1 MREINISIKNDDDK
15 IELVQK
21 SEQAFQKRLDLASKK
36 IVNSNVSNIL
46 LSGPTCAGKTT
57 TAQKII
63 SDLNDVHKPVS
74 VISIDDFF
82 KERQEQRQVDF
93 GKKID
98 YDSVDVLDLPLLT
111 ECVKN
116 AYPGNTVR
124 VPIFD
129 FVLQGRNGYN
139 EYYIDPNGVLIY
151 EGIQAVYPE
160 IVSLFN
166 GNYKGVFID
175 VLDDV
180 CVNGVVFKKHEIR
193 LIRRL
198 VRDRKFRGAS
208 AEFTFYLWETVRENE
223 KKSIYPNKDICDV
236 QIDSFMEYELF
247 LMKKYIK
254 EVLSEVSRESIYFD
268 KAQRLI
274 NKFNDFEELSY
285 DYIPKNSLYT
295 EFLGKK

>member
-1 MREINISIKNDDDK
+1 M
-15 IELVQK
+15 
-21 SEQAFQKRLDLASKK
+21 
-36 IVNSNVSNIL
+36 
-46 LSGPTCAGKTT
+46 
-57 TAQKII
+57 
-63 SDLNDVHKPVS
+63 
-74 VISIDDFF
+74 
-82 KERQEQRQVDF
+82 
-93 GKKID
+93 
-98 YDSVDVLDLPLLT
+98 
-111 ECVKN
+111 
-116 AYPGNTVR
+116 
-124 VPIFD
+124 
-129 FVLQGRNGYN
+129 
-139 EYYIDPNGVLIY
+139 
-151 EGIQAVYPE
+151 
-160 IVSLFN
+160 
-166 GNYKGVFID
+166 
-175 VLDDV
+175 
-180 CVNGVVFKKHEIR
+180 
-193 LIRRL
+193 IRRL

>member
-1 MREINISIKNDDDK
+1 MREINISFKNEEEK
-15 IELVQK
+15 IELVNN
-21 SEQAFQKRLDLASKK
+21 SEKAFEERLNCASME
-36 IVNSNVSNIL
+36 IVNAKTTNIL

-57 TAQKII
+57 TSQKLI
-63 SDLNDVHKPVS
+63 SDFHEIDKEVT

-82 KERQEQRQVDF
+82 KERVEERTVDF
-93 GKKID
+93 AKKID
-98 YDSVDVLDLPLLT
+98 YDSVDVLDLPLLAD
-111 ECVKN
+111 CIKN
-116 AYPGNTVR
+116 AHSGSSIR

-129 FVLQGRNGYN
+129 FVSQSRSGYN
-139 EYYIDPNGVLIY
+139 AHFITENEVLMY

-166 GNYKGVFID
+166 GEYKGVFID
-175 VLDDV
+175 VKDDV
-180 CVNGVVFKKHEIR
+180 CVNGVEFKKHEIR

-223 KKSIYPNKDICDV
+223 KKSIYPNKDICKV

-254 EVLSEVSRESIYFD
+254 EVLSEVSPMSKYYE
-268 KAQRLI
+268 KAQKLSA
-274 NKFNDFEELSY
+274 KFDNFEELSY